1 MSQKASSVLLRPCPN
16 RPSCVST
23 EATDPR
29 HAIAPIPFRGTPAA
43 ARARLLRVLEG
54 YPRTEIV
61 EKGETVIRAVC
72 RSRIFRFR
80 DDVDFV
86 IDAKARLIHFR
97 SCSRLGYRD
106 FGVNRER
113 MEEIRRRFEGA
124 EG

>member
-1 MSQKASSVLLRPCPN
+1 MSQNARTPTLRPCPN

-23 EATDPR
+23 QATDPR

-43 ARARLLRVLEG
+43 ARERLLRILES

-61 EKGETVIRAVC
+61 EKGETVVRAVC

-86 IDAKARLIHFR
+86 IDAKAGLIHFR
-97 SCSRLGYRD
+97 SCSRIGYRD

-113 MEEIRRRFEGA
+113 MEEIRRQFDAR
-124 EG
+124 